1 MERARRVEVTV
12 GRAIELSGVPL
23 QRMRTELL
31 DVQGD
36 RGGEALRPEGIEAH
50 RAAVGI
56 QAQGQ
61 SVPGARLVAG
71 DQWLRVLNR
80 GRGSREDSD
89 PRLCHHSPI
98 AFPLGL

>member
-12 GRAIELSGVPL
+12 GRAIELSGVTL
-23 QRMRTELL
+23 QRVRAELL

-36 RGGEALRPEGIEAH
+36 RRGQTLRAERVEAH

-61 SVPGARLVAG
+61 AVPGARLVAG
-71 DQWLRVLNR
+71 D
-80 GRGSREDSD
+80 
-89 PRLCHHSPI
+89 
-98 AFPLGL
+98 